1 MIELRVRTVS
11 QLFNTL
17 DPFPFRER
25 DLAPDAADYIVAR
38 VPDEA
43 PQEPIDISVAVDSGL
58 EGISPS
64 DVRDAIHL
72 WFASKAQA
80 ERKVMALH
88 FRDARL
94 ALLIGICAL
103 SLCMFGAWSIARSYP
118 DTPFLRVM
126 QESLII
132 VGWVVLWRPAE
143 MLLYDW
149 VPMVR
154 RRKLYERLAQA
165 RISITPT
172 ASVSQG

>member
-1 MIELRVRTVS
+1 MIELRIRNVS

-25 DLAPDAADYIVAR
+25 DLAPEAADYIVAR
-38 VPDEA
+38 VPDEE
-43 PQEPIDISVAVDSGL
+43 PQEPIAISIAVDSGL

-80 ERKVMALH
+80 EQKTMTLH
-88 FRDARL
+88 FWDARL

-103 SLCMFGAWSIARSYP
+103 SLCMLGAWSIGRRYP
-118 DTPFLRVM
+118 DAQFLRVV

-149 VPMVR
+149 VPMAR

-165 RISITPT
+165 RISVTQA
-172 ASVSQG
+172 ASAAPD

>member
-1 MIELRVRTVS
+1 MIELRVRNVS

-25 DLAPDAADYIVAR
+25 DLATDAADYIVVR
-38 VPDEA
+38 VQDEA
-43 PQEPIDISVAVDSGL
+43 PQEPIGISIAVDSGL
-58 EGISPS
+58 EGISAS
-64 DVRDAIHL
+64 DVQDAIHL

-80 ERKVMALH
+80 ERKAMTSH

-103 SLCMFGAWSIARSYP
+103 SLCMLGAWSIGRSYP
-118 DTPFLRVM
+118 DAPFLRIM

-149 VPMVR
+149 VPMAR

-165 RISITPT
+165 RISVAPT
-172 ASVSQG
+172 APAPQG